1 MKWKPF
7 TTIPKNRE
15 LLIVWGNTTDGPE
28 GYDIVK
34 YLKSNEG
41 GDDMWE
47 STNENI
53 YPNKDNVILA
63 WMDLPEF
70 PYKSA
75 EPKKPENFKPYGPF
89 QNY

>member
-1 MKWKPF
+1 MKWKPI

-15 LLIVWGNTTDGPE
+15 ILILWGNITDGPE

-34 YLKSNEG
+34 YLKSNED
-41 GDDMWE
+41 GDDIWE

-53 YPNKDNVILA
+53 YPNEDNVILA

-70 PYKSA
+70 PYF
-75 EPKKPENFKPYGPF
+75 PKVYKYNEK
-89 QNY
+89 

>member
-1 MKWKPF
+1 MKWKPI

-15 LLIVWGNTTDGPE
+15 ILIVWGNTTDGPE

-34 YLKSNEG
+34 YLKSNED
-41 GDDMWE
+41 GDDIWE

-53 YPNKDNVILA
+53 YPNDDNVILA

-70 PYKSA
+70 PYF
-75 EPKKPENFKPYGPF
+75 PKVYKYNEN
-89 QNY
+89 